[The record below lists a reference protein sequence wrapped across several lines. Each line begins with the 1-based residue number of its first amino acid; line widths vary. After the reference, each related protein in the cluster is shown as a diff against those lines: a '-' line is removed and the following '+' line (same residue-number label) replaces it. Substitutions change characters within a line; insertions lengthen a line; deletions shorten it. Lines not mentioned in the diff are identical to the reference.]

1 MGRALLGEI
10 EMRYIVICLSGLLSI
25 MGCASYKASSAP
37 VPKAAD
43 MPAWRAEG
51 PLGVG
56 ADPYVE
62 LDRQKEM
69 FGGNAKKAGILPI
82 QVIVQNKG
90 DRQLLVRESDMSLV
104 LAKKVE
110 LSPSGA
116 TGAAARL
123 ESSSDVIAASACCG
137 LIGFAVASSSADKR
151 RQARLEDFRRKE
163 FKKVTLRRGEIGYG
177 FVYYIPPEGTEPF
190 STAILKVRF
199 VDVEEATSTVVSLPL
214 SGLDL
219 EVVPQ
224 KDEEKERLG
233 EKPELAYIPNGVAG
247 EEVSLRTEPKKL
259 LERDITK
266 MLKKHNFYDRHLN
279 KHGSFANDFVD
290 NSDGTITDN
299 KTRLM
304 WQKSGSSRAKK
315 WKQAQTYVK
324 QLNRGFAGYSD
335 WRLPTIEELASLV
348 EREKINGVHIDPVFD
363 SKQKTCWSADYNP
376 TSTIRVSGYEGWIVK
391 FAEGTIIQT
400 MWSLESYHG
409 YGDISWYIRAVRSV
423 R

>member
-1 MGRALLGEI
+1 
-10 EMRYIVICLSGLLSI
+10 

-104 LAKKVE
+104 LANKVE

-123 ESSSDVIAASACCG
+123 ESSSDIIAASACCG

-151 RQARLEDFRRKE
+151 REARLEDFKRKE

-219 EVVPQ
+219 EVVTQ

-247 EEVSLRTEPKKL
+247 EKVSLRTEPKFL
-259 LERDITK
+259 LEKDIKK
-266 MLKKHNFYDRHLN
+266 MLKKHNFYDRDLN
-279 KHGSFANDFVD
+279 KHGSFANDFVENGDGTTTD
-290 NSDGTITDN
+290 NSTG
-299 KTRLM
+299 LM
-304 WQKSGSSRAKK
+304 WQKVGSSRAKM
-315 WKQAQTYVK
+315 WKRARTYVK
-324 QLNRGFAGYSD
+324 QLNKRQFAGYSD
-335 WRLPTIEELASLV
+335 WRLPTIEEFASLV
-348 EREKINGVHIDPVFD
+348 EREKVNGVHIDPLFYD
-363 SKQKTCWSADYNP
+363 KQKMCWSSDKADPFGGHTRNP
-376 TSTIRVSGYEGWIVK
+376 PQIWIVN
-391 FAEGTIIQT
+391 FAKGKITTAILLSEVVPSTHST
-400 MWSLESYHG
+400 SEYN
-409 YGDISWYIRAVRSV
+409 YVRAVRGV
-423 R
+423 K

>member
-1 MGRALLGEI
+1 
-10 EMRYIVICLSGLLSI
+10 

-104 LAKKVE
+104 LANKVE

-123 ESSSDVIAASACCG
+123 ESSNDIIAASACCG

-151 RQARLEDFRRKE
+151 REARLEDFKRKE

-219 EVVPQ
+219 EVVTQ

-247 EEVSLRTEPKKL
+247 EKVSLRTEPKFL
-259 LERDITK
+259 LEKDIKK
-266 MLKKHNFYDRHLN
+266 MLKKHNFYDRDLN
-279 KHGSFANDFVD
+279 KHGSFANDFVENGDGTTTD
-290 NSDGTITDN
+290 NSTG
-299 KTRLM
+299 LM
-304 WQKSGSSRAKK
+304 WQKVGSSRAKM
-315 WKQAQTYVK
+315 WKRARTYVK
-324 QLNRGFAGYSD
+324 QLNKRQFAGYSD
-335 WRLPTIEELASLV
+335 WRLPTIEEFASLV
-348 EREKINGVHIDPVFD
+348 EREKVNGVHIDPLFYD
-363 SKQKTCWSADYNP
+363 KQKMCWSSDKADPFGGHTRNP
-376 TSTIRVSGYEGWIVK
+376 PQIWIVN
-391 FAEGTIIQT
+391 FAKGKITTAILLSEVVPSTHST
-400 MWSLESYHG
+400 SEYN
-409 YGDISWYIRAVRSV
+409 YVRAVRGV
-423 R
+423 K